1 MKKVQI
7 DYFFEL
13 FEKGLIPKV
22 FPKINY
28 LESEEQLINPDYDD
42 ELVNNPDTVY
52 SVFFIADYLKPELNK
67 EVFNLKKVDQFF
79 KGYAIFLDGFASA
92 DAYIKYRFR
101 SNAKGIRRRVKRL
114 ESCFQISYKTYYG
127 AIEEEEYDVLMDCLE
142 KMLIRRF
149 KQRNDVSQSLIRWD
163 HYKSMY
169 FSLINQKK
177 ASLFV
182 VYDNDNP
189 IVISL
194 NHHFCGRLF
203 SAISSYDIDYGKFS
217 LGSVEIYKKL
227 DWCIANNHKSYE
239 MGMGDLTYKREWC
252 NHIYNFEHQII
263 YPKKSISAAISAS
276 VEYLKVS
283 FKEFVF
289 KIAYVRYKKYKAK
302 RKKNTVVIQELKY
315 KALPIVEVD
324 HDKQY
329 PTVDYN
335 SAEYSFLR
343 KIVFDFL
350 YTSIEHVS
358 NAGVLIVLE
367 EENTYLII
375 GKSKMQKIV
384 FETGSHIS

>member
-22 FPKINY
+22 FPRINY

-127 AIEEEEYDVLMDCLE
+127 SIEKEEYDVLMDCLE

-182 VYDNDNP
+182 VYDHDNP

-194 NHHFCGRLF
+194 NHHFFGRLF

-263 YPKKSISAAISAS
+263 YPKKSISAAISAF

-302 RKKNTVVIQELKY
+302 RKKNTVVTQELEY
-315 KALPIVEVD
+315 KALPIIEVQYD
-324 HDKQY
+324 EQY

-358 NAGVLIVLE
+358 NVSVLKVLE

>member
-13 FEKGLIPKV
+13 FEKGLIPKIFSKV
-22 FPKINY
+22 NY
-28 LESEEQLINPDYDD
+28 LESEEQLINPDYDE
-42 ELVNNPDTVY
+42 ELVNTPDTIY
-52 SVFFIADYLKPELNK
+52 SVFFIADYLKPQLNN
-67 EVFNLKKVDQFF
+67 EVFNIKKVTQFF
-79 KGYAIFLDGFASA
+79 KGYAVFLDGFASA

-114 ESCFQISYKTYYG
+114 ESCFQISYKTYFG

-163 HYKSMY
+163 HYKSIY
-169 FSLINQKK
+169 FSLINQKR

-182 VYDNDNP
+182 VYDNNNP

-194 NHHFCGRLF
+194 NHHFYGRLF

-276 VEYLKVS
+276 IEYLKVS

-302 RKKNTVVIQELKY
+302 RKKNTVTLQELEY
-315 KALPIVEVD
+315 KALPITEMQYD
-324 HDKQY
+324 GQY
-329 PTVDYN
+329 PVIDYN
-335 SAEYSFLR
+335 SAEYDFLR

-350 YTSIEHVS
+350 YTSIENVS
-358 NAGVLIVLE
+358 DVSVLKVLE

-375 GKSKMQKIV
+375 GKSKMQKVV

>member
-1 MKKVQI
+1 MKKVKI
-7 DYFFEL
+7 DYFFEV
-13 FEKGLIPKV
+13 FEKGLIPKIY
-22 FPKINY
+22 PKISY
-28 LESEEQLINPDYDD
+28 SKIEEQLINPDYDKK
-42 ELVNNPDTVY
+42 LVNNPDTVY
-52 SVFFIADYLKPELNK
+52 SVFFVVDYLKPEVDK
-67 EVFNLKKVDQFF
+67 RIFNLRKVNQFF
-79 KGYAIFLDGFASA
+79 KGYAIFLDDFASA

-127 AIEEEEYDVLMDCLE
+127 AIEEEEYNLLMDCLE

-163 HYKSMY
+163 HYKSIY

-182 VYDNDNP
+182 VYDNNNP

-194 NHHFCGRLF
+194 NHHFHGQLF
-203 SAISSYDIDYGKFS
+203 SAISSYDIDYRKFS

-263 YPKKSISAAISAS
+263 YPKKSISAAISAAI
-276 VEYLKVS
+276 EYLKVS

-302 RKKNTVVIQELKY
+302 RKKSTVVLQEPEY
-315 KALPIVEVD
+315 QALPIIEAQYE
-324 HDKQY
+324 KQY
-329 PTVDYN
+329 PIIDYN
-335 SAEYSFLR
+335 SAEYNFLR

-350 YTSIEHVS
+350 YTSIEKVS
-358 NAGVLIVLE
+358 DVRVLKVLK

-384 FETGSHIS
+384 FETGSHIA

>member
-13 FEKGLIPKV
+13 FEKGLIPKI
-22 FPKINY
+22 FPKISN
-28 LESEEQLINPDYDD
+28 LESEEELINPDYD
-42 ELVNNPDTVY
+42 EKLINNPDKVY
-52 SVFFIADYLKPELNK
+52 SVFFIADYLKPELNAR
-67 EVFNLKKVDQFF
+67 VFNLKRVHQFF
-79 KGYAIFLDGFASA
+79 KGYAIFLDGFVSA

-127 AIEEEEYDVLMDCLE
+127 AIGEEEYNLLMDCLE

-163 HYKSMY
+163 HYKNIY

-182 VYDNDNP
+182 VYDDNNP

-194 NHHFCGRLF
+194 NNHFYKRLF
-203 SAISSYDIDYGKFS
+203 SAISSYDIDYQKFS

-227 DWCIANNHKSYE
+227 DWCIANGHKSYE

-263 YPKKSISAAISAS
+263 YPKRSISAAVSATI
-276 VEYLKVS
+276 EYLKVGL
-283 FKEFVF
+283 KEFVF

-302 RKKNTVVIQELKY
+302 RKKSTVTIQESKY
-315 KALPIVEVD
+315 QVLPIVEAQNN
-324 HDKQY
+324 KQY
-329 PTVDYN
+329 PIIDYN
-335 SAEYSFLR
+335 SDEYRFLR

-350 YTSIEHVS
+350 YTSIEKVS
-358 NAGVLIVLE
+358 DVRVLKVLE

-384 FETGSHIS
+384 FETSSHIA